1 MTRFNDRSPE
11 VQRAMCTPMH
21 QILPPSPLP
30 SSPGATTGAL
40 YLGSMAAVYDEDLL
54 HEHHVTHLIQV
65 LKVPCLPCSDKDVFE
80 CYRIGILDKSTVDLK
95 PHLEAACNYIDK
107 ALGSGKNVLV
117 HCRQVCADIADLQL

>member
-1 MTRFNDRSPE
+1 
-11 VQRAMCTPMH
+11 
-21 QILPPSPLP
+21 
-30 SSPGATTGAL
+30 
-40 YLGSMAAVYDEDLL
+40 MAAVYDEDLL

-65 LKVPCLPCSDKDVFE
+65 LKVPWLPCFDKDVFE

-117 HCRQVCADIADLQL
+117 HCRQVCVDIADLQL